1 MSSPV
6 GIRVA
11 VAAEFADGHFFPTVF
26 GSSFVFDATPDA
38 SSRVAM
44 CNVVCYYGQGF
55 RISCSQFILRLE
67 P

>member
-26 GSSFVFDATPDA
+26 GSWLFSTRRQTPARVSRGVTSFVTMDKVFAFLVLSLFYA
-38 SSRVAM
+38 
-44 CNVVCYYGQGF
+44 
-55 RISCSQFILRLE
+55 
-67 P
+67 